1 MSAPLRTHTRAR
13 QLWYWISLRMI
24 ALALLAALLVGAGMW
39 LRFFWWEARLRERI
53 PEAILDELKR
63 LENDPYA
70 DAERLRQIYGQY
82 LYGDYFTPEVLQADL
97 LWFSLLV
104 LIALP
109 LIVGAGLMLS
119 LRLSRHLDAVAVA
132 ARRLAA
138 GDFSARALS
147 CKQVPAALDA
157 LMRDVNEMAERLERR
172 ERELHASSAAIAHE
186 LRTPLTAAKARLQ
199 GIMDGVFDR
208 SPQQLSMIMRQLDQL
223 NRLISDLYLLSL
235 VSAGQLA
242 LVRSQFLLRPLLEE
256 RLAWAAPSLRLLPM
270 STALYCCEHLPL
282 NADRDRLGQAIS
294 ILIDNALRYAASGKL
309 LTISAGLHDGQIH
322 IDVEDDGPGFAPE
335 HLELACDR
343 FWRAEHS
350 RSRHAGG
357 SGLGLA
363 VAVAICEAHGGK
375 LSVHNRPAGGARM
388 HLELP
393 AEGTAPQ
400 GA

>member
-82 LYGDYFTPEVLQADL
+82 LYGDYFTPEVLEADL

-223 NRLISDLYLLSL
+223 NRLISDLSLLSL

-242 LVRSQFLLRPLLEE
+242 LVRSR
-256 RLAWAAPSLRLLPM
+256 
-270 STALYCCEHLPL
+270 
-282 NADRDRLGQAIS
+282 N
-294 ILIDNALRYAASGKL
+294 
-309 LTISAGLHDGQIH
+309 
-322 IDVEDDGPGFAPE
+322 
-335 HLELACDR
+335 
-343 FWRAEHS
+343 
-350 RSRHAGG
+350 
-357 SGLGLA
+357 
-363 VAVAICEAHGGK
+363 
-375 LSVHNRPAGGARM
+375 
-388 HLELP
+388 
-393 AEGTAPQ
+393 
-400 GA
+400 